1 MGNTKVLQLGGRV
14 MKKMTFEIQVSP
26 WLTEEGLH
34 INLYAGD
41 SDIETELKFTLE
53 ELVDKEISY
62 HTLHGKLQDPKI
74 LDGLIKYL
82 EDVTEYA
89 KNKWKSFHKLCTEN
103 A

>member
-1 MGNTKVLQLGGRV
+1 MN
-14 MKKMTFEIQVSP
+14 KMTFEIQVSP

-41 SDIETELKFTLE
+41 SNTETELNFTLE

-89 KNKWKSFHKLCTEN
+89 KKQVEELS
-103 A
+103 

>member
-1 MGNTKVLQLGGRV
+1 MN
-14 MKKMTFEIQVSP
+14 KMTIEIQVSP

-53 ELVDKEISY
+53 ELVDNEINAY
-62 HTLHGKLQDPKI
+62 TVDGKLRETEL

-89 KNKWKSFHKLCTEN
+89 KRQVKEHS
-103 A
+103 

>member
-1 MGNTKVLQLGGRV
+1 

-41 SDIETELKFTLE
+41 SDTETELNFTLE
-53 ELVDKEISY
+53 ELVDDEIIAN
-62 HTLHGKLQDPKI
+62 TFNGKLQDPKI

-82 EDVTEYA
+82 DDVADYA
-89 KNKWKSFHKLCTEN
+89 KKRIKELS
-103 A
+103 